1 MFEGHNII
9 GIIPARGGSKG
20 LHRKN
25 LRSINGSPLVVWTI
39 KQALASGSLSKVIV
53 STDDQEIAEV
63 SMSCGASV
71 PFLRPKHLAQD
82 DSPTIDA
89 VIHLLENIAE
99 SFDAVCLLEPTSPL
113 RKPSDIDHAI
123 SILENNWSSCDA
135 VVSVG
140 EIHLENPHFC
150 KEISSNGFLINSF
163 SSGGYYQRQQVP
175 RAYFPYGVFYGV
187 KSEVIYLERTFYPKR
202 TMPYLIDRWQNYEI
216 DDELDLVLVETIMRR
231 YTSI

>member
-123 SILENNWSSCDA
+123 SILENNLSSCDA